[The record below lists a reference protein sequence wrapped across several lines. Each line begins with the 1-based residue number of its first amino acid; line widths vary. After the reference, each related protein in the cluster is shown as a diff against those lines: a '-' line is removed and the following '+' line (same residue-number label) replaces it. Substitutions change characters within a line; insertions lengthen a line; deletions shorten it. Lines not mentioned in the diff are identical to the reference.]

1 MEPCRHL
8 WPCRHH
14 LWLLLVNMLRM
25 IWLVCNI
32 ADTRDAFAE
41 VLGDDVQCHVF
52 RQLKVDAFLGFST
65 PLVLL

>member
-1 MEPCRHL
+1 
-8 WPCRHH
+8 
-14 LWLLLVNMLRM
+14 MLRM